1 MMAEKPTK
9 EERAGKGPRV
19 DLDQLDATLATRP
32 PADTA
37 QPVHTE
43 EEDEPAMTNDNASII
58 EQVNNRGEEAP
69 RVTERPSALATSTN
83 PIEELVDSQ
92 TSHVLAEL
100 TRLSVEVQMLIDD
113 IKESR
118 AEAVKQATEHARRT
132 SLGARAASTITEH
145 LARVRAEFAPEA

>member
-1 MMAEKPTK
+1 MAEKPTK

-69 RVTERPSALATSTN
+69 RVTERPSALAVSTN
-83 PIEELVDSQ
+83 PIRELVDSQ
-92 TSHVLAEL
+92 TQDVLDGL
-100 TRLSVEVQMLIDD
+100 TALKAEVQHLIEG
-113 IKESR
+113 IEESR
-118 AEAVKQATEHARRT
+118 AAAVTQVSEHARRT
-132 SLGARAASTITEH
+132 ALGVKAANAITEH
-145 LARVRAEFAPEA
+145 LIRVRAEFAPK